1 MIKKFDP
8 PLMGKLDWGTWG
20 HKKILPLLEDNNIT
34 VTIQKGGRW
43 SEWLTTE
50 DTSCTNNSIIFLN
63 LDNSILH
70 ISGNAYGIIA
80 IPVIECTFENYYIHL
95 SHDLPKQ

>member
-1 MIKKFDP
+1 MHYN
-8 PLMGKLDWGTWG
+8 PLLF
-20 HKKILPLLEDNNIT
+20 LEDNYIDLPF
-34 VTIQKGGRW
+34 QKGDRW
-43 SEWLTTE
+43 SGWLTTE